1 MSTGFVHTTGFAPE
15 LLYPGLAEIW
25 GLDYEQYPTK
35 YNKVFKI
42 ESSDKAFEKEQGMSG
57 FTVAGEKTQG
67 DSVSFARLTQGFQK
81 EYVHTTFGLGAIITR
96 EMQEDD
102 QYNVISQIPTMLAE
116 ALRRTEET
124 THFAVLNN
132 GFDAAITGADGVC
145 LFSNAHPNAGS
156 GGGTQSNIASVAID
170 LTQTALENAY
180 IDIENFR
187 DENNQRIS
195 MPEKKKLVVSR
206 ADMINS
212 QKIIK
217 TQYKVGSADNDVN
230 ILANSNIELIMS
242 NYLTDQDAWFIINGV
257 RNGLKSKVRREADI
271 ERDKDRVGTQNLAI
285 VTTKRWSQGWTD
297 WRDAYASSGAG

>member
-15 LLYPGLAEIW
+15 LLYPGIAEIW

-35 YNKVFKI
+35 YNKIFKV

-67 DSVSFARLTQGFQK
+67 DSVGFARLTQGFQK
-81 EYVHTTFGLGAIITR
+81 EYVHVTYGIGAIITR

-116 ALRRTEET
+116 AMRRTEET
-124 THFAVLNN
+124 LHFAVINN
-132 GFDAAITGADGVC
+132 AFDTSIVGADGVC
-145 LFSNAHPNAGS
+145 LANTAHPNAGS
-156 GGGTQSNIASVAID
+156 GGGTQSNRPSVAVD
-170 LTQTALENAY
+170 LTQTSLENAY

-195 MPEKKKLVVSR
+195 MPEKKKLLVSR
-206 ADMINS
+206 SDMFNA
-212 QKIIK
+212 QKILK

-271 ERDKDRVGTQNLAI
+271 ERDNDRVGTQNLAI
-285 VTTKRWSQGWTD
+285 VTTKRWTQSWTD
-297 WRDAYASSGAG
+297 WRDTYCSPGA